1 MSRNQALSAFSLT
14 LVAATLV
21 LTGTVAAHAQ
31 TTVALPDTSQAT
43 TFDAEVSEQA
53 HVTVPSTVT
62 FNVNDVSAITTASAA
77 SVSATNIVLADATKQ
92 LKISLQAAAA
102 GFTPP
107 VTGATTWAASDISWA
122 AATWTGSTSTGPVG
136 GTLSNTA
143 YNPVAFC
150 DPDVAVCSTTAL
162 VFKLAPN
169 TSVTRAGSH
178 TIVVNW
184 KFESIGT

>member
-1 MSRNQALSAFSLT
+1 MSRNKEMAALSFS
-14 LVAATLV
+14 LVAAMALS
-21 LTGTVAAHAQ
+21 GAIAAHAQ
-31 TTVALPDTSQAT
+31 TTVALPDTSQST

-62 FNVNDVSAITTASAA
+62 FNVADVNAITTASAA
-77 SVSATNIVLADATKQ
+77 SVSATNIVLADSTKQ
-92 LKISLQAAAA
+92 LKISLQATAAT
-102 GFTPP
+102 FTPP
-107 VTGATTWAASDISWA
+107 VTGAATWAASDISWA
-122 AATWTGSTSTGPVG
+122 ATAWTGSTTTGPVG
-136 GTLSNTA
+136 GTLSNSA

-150 DPDVAVCSTTAL
+150 DSDVSVCSTTAL

-169 TSVTRAGSH
+169 SSVKRSGSH